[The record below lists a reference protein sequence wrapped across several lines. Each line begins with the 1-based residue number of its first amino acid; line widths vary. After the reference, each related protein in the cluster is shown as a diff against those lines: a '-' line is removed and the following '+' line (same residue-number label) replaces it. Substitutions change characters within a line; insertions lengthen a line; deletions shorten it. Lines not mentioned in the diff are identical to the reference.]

1 MRLETQNWDAALPWS
16 FLPFKPGSP
25 SDSTLTSDLLLQVEY
40 NINGLVQ
47 NEQFGL
53 GFLISQVELTHAAQ
67 LLKALVDVP
76 HAQPLAGIIR
86 HPPLFLPL
94 HLHLRRQILFVL
106 VLIIT
111 TDEKSMWAKEGR
123 FGWKGG

>member
-16 FLPFKPGSP
+16 FLLFKPGSP

-53 GFLISQVELTHAAQ
+53 GFLISQVELTHAPQ
-67 LLKALVDVP
+67 LLKGFVDVP
-76 HAQPLAGIIR
+76 HAQTLTGIIC

-94 HLHLRRQILFVL
+94 FLQLRRQILVIL
-106 VLIIT
+106 VLIIM
-111 TDEKSMWAKEGR
+111 TDEESM
-123 FGWKGG
+123 